1 MIKLKVDENKMK
13 KIEEKHWK
21 WFSETGKEKLDD
33 YLNNKVYRDLIEN
46 KQEKIPDDVYELLN
60 FLSKDNILKPILIGK
75 LLTQTEKYNSI
86 DNIIKK
92 IECKF
97 PFLFDSKKSET
108 NKVLKRILNDVFNYD
123 NFIRVNKINS
133 NNNRIKWD
141 AYELLNELKIT
152 ACPYCNRQY
161 IHTYISENGKT
172 RADIDHFYPKS
183 KYPFLAISLYNFIPS
198 CHTCNS
204 SFKGSIDFYE
214 KKAVYPYE
222 EEFGEDAKF
231 ETKFYTDEDVKDD
244 DKIYDIKY
252 LLGNSDNFKIG
263 IEPKGPK
270 SEIGEKIQNS
280 IKTFHLKELYNFH
293 KDYVRELIKKA
304 IVYNESRID
313 ELYTEFPELFSSKEE
328 VLQMV
333 ISNYICDEDLGKR
346 PLSKLTKDIC
356 DELGLK
362 LSTY

>member
-13 KIEEKHWK
+13 EIEEKHWEWFKDSMLKNWIVKMNKETDDKFLQIFFDNRNAFEK
-21 WFSETGKEKLDD
+21 WFDKASKDTVKKWFQ
-33 YLNNKVYRDLIEN
+33 
-46 KQEKIPDDVYELLN
+46 KQEDEKFNVFKEFIVGNIDELNRKKVKLESSCGTKN
-60 FLSKDNILKPILIGK
+60 EIGTYLKSQYQTFRTSKNQWGGAHLI
-75 LLTQTEKYNSI
+75 
-86 DNIIKK
+86 
-92 IECKF
+92 
-97 PFLFDSKKSET
+97 
-108 NKVLKRILNDVFNYD
+108 
-123 NFIRVNKINS
+123 
-133 NNNRIKWD
+133 
-141 AYELLNELKIT
+141 NELNINV
-152 ACPYCNRQY
+152 CPYCNRSFVD
-161 IHTYISENGKT
+161 TYICDKNGKLISN
-172 RADIDHFYPKS
+172 AQLDHFYAKD
-183 KYPFLAISLYNFIPS
+183 KYPFLAVSLYNLIPS
-198 CHTCNS
+198 CGVCNHG
-204 SFKGSIDFYE
+204 KLNDNNKVI
-214 KKAVYPYE
+214 YPYE

-263 IEPKGPK
+263 IEPKEPK